1 MNARILLAG
10 LYHETHTFVG
20 DITRT
25 DAVRLR
31 RGEELLA
38 RRGDAS
44 TVDGFLNVA
53 ARENWRVVPLLEIG
67 AMPSGT
73 LDHAVFE
80 AFWTEFE
87 PGARAA
93 MDQGLDGVWL
103 ALHGAMVT
111 TGSLDPEG
119 ELLARIRAL
128 PGFDRLPLFGVFDLH
143 ATFTPAM
150 ARHADAL
157 VGYRENPHIDAFDMA
172 VYSAELLARSLK
184 SGVRPCMVTRT
195 LPLIWPPTGTG
206 TADAPM
212 RPMEMEARR
221 IEATD
226 PDIWVANVVG
236 GYAFADTPDTGVS
249 VSVVTTGS
257 DAAAARH
264 LDRLAAI
271 AQAHRYD
278 GVPREWTLDAAID
291 DALARGITGPVA
303 LVEPADNI
311 GAGAPGDCTSI
322 LRVFLARRL
331 PGAAVIMN
339 DPRSVAALAG
349 AGRRHLAAPDARRQ
363 QRARSRRRRGRGDA
377 ALALR
382 RPLHARGPQQP
393 PCGHAGHPHRHGA
406 VRHRTGGRRRHPDY
420 VEEDAAVRS
429 RPIALAR
436 HRAGD
441 AALRRRQ
448 GSGRAPARLRSHHRG
463 ELLGRHPRPLSER
476 SHPAALPAPAPADL
490 PARSALETAMTEP
503 PTNSDLMVR
512 STPKRKLRRASNH
525 GQGR

>member
-1 MNARILLAG
+1 MNERILLAG

-20 DITRT
+20 DITRA

-87 PGARAA
+87 RGARAA
-93 MDQGLDGVWL
+93 MDRGLDGVWL

-172 VYSAELLARSLK
+172 AYSAELLARSLK
-184 SGVRPCMVTRT
+184 SGVRPRMVTRT

-206 TADAPM
+206 TAAAPM
-212 RPMEMEARR
+212 QPMEAEARR

-226 PDIWVANVVG
+226 PDIWAANVVG

-271 AQAHRYD
+271 AEAHKHD

-291 DALARGITGPVA
+291 DALERGITGPVA

-322 LRVFLARRL
+322 LRAFLARRL

-339 DPRSVAALAG
+339 DPRAVAALAG
-349 AGRRHLAAPDARRQ
+349 AEAGSSLRLMLGGSSALDPGAVAVEATLLARSDGRFTLEDRNSHLAAMQGIHIDMGSCATVRADGVDILITSKKTPPFDLGQLRSQGIVPETLRFVGVKAAVAHRRAYD
-363 QRARSRRRRGRGDA
+363 RITA
-377 ALALR
+377 ASYWVDTPGPCPSDLTRLPYRHLR
-382 RPLHARGPQQP
+382 RPIFPLDPPWRPQ
-393 PCGHAGHPHRHGA
+393 
-406 VRHRTGGRRRHPDY
+406 
-420 VEEDAAVRS
+420 
-429 RPIALAR
+429 
-436 HRAGD
+436 
-441 AALRRRQ
+441 
-448 GSGRAPARLRSHHRG
+448 
-463 ELLGRHPRPLSER
+463 
-476 SHPAALPAPAPADL
+476 
-490 PARSALETAMTEP
+490 
-503 PTNSDLMVR
+503 
-512 STPKRKLRRASNH
+512 
-525 GQGR
+525 

>member
-1 MNARILLAG
+1 MNERILLAG
-10 LYHETHTFVG
+10 LYHETHTFLG
-20 DITRT
+20 DITRA
-25 DAVRLR
+25 DAVRGR

-44 TVDGFLNVA
+44 TVDGFLTVA
-53 ARENWRVVPLLEIG
+53 ARESWRVVPLLEIG

-87 PGARAA
+87 RGARAA
-93 MDQGLDGVWL
+93 MDRGLDGVWL

-128 PGFDRLPLFGVFDLH
+128 RGFDRLPLFGVFDLH

-150 ARHADAL
+150 ARHADCL

-172 VYSAELLARSLK
+172 ACSAELLARSLK
-184 SGVRPCMVTRT
+184 SGVRPRMATRT

-206 TADAPM
+206 TAVAPM
-212 RPMEMEARR
+212 QPLEAEARR
-221 IEATD
+221 IEAADT
-226 PDIWVANVVG
+226 DIWAANVVG

-271 AQAHRYD
+271 AEAHKCD
-278 GVPREWTLDAAID
+278 GVSREWTLDAAID

-311 GAGAPGDCTSI
+311 GGGAPGDCTSI
-322 LRVFLARRL
+322 LRAFLARRL
-331 PGAAVIMN
+331 PGSAVIMN
-339 DPRSVAALAG
+339 DPRAVATLAG
-349 AGRRHLAAPDARRQ
+349 AEAGSTLRLMLGGSNALDPGAVAVEATLLSRSDGRFTLEDRNSHLAAMQGIHIDMGSCATVRADGVDILITSTKTPPFDLAQLRSQGIVPERLRFIGVKAAVAHRRAYD
-363 QRARSRRRRGRGDA
+363 RITA
-377 ALALR
+377 ASYWVDTPGPCPSDLTRLPYKHLR
-382 RPLHARGPQQP
+382 RPIFPLDPPWRPQ
-393 PCGHAGHPHRHGA
+393 
-406 VRHRTGGRRRHPDY
+406 
-420 VEEDAAVRS
+420 
-429 RPIALAR
+429 
-436 HRAGD
+436 
-441 AALRRRQ
+441 
-448 GSGRAPARLRSHHRG
+448 
-463 ELLGRHPRPLSER
+463 
-476 SHPAALPAPAPADL
+476 
-490 PARSALETAMTEP
+490 
-503 PTNSDLMVR
+503 
-512 STPKRKLRRASNH
+512 
-525 GQGR
+525 

>member
-20 DITRT
+20 DITRA

-87 PGARAA
+87 RGARAA
-93 MDQGLDGVWL
+93 MDRGLDGVWL

-184 SGVRPCMVTRT
+184 SGVRPRMVTRT

-206 TADAPM
+206 TAVAPM
-212 RPMEMEARR
+212 QPMEAEARR

-226 PDIWVANVVG
+226 PDIWAANVVG

-271 AQAHRYD
+271 AEAHKYD

-311 GAGAPGDCTSI
+311 GGGAPGDCTSI
-322 LRVFLARRL
+322 LRAFLARRL

-339 DPRSVAALAG
+339 DPRAVAALAG
-349 AGRRHLAAPDARRQ
+349 AEAGSSLRLMLGGSSALDPGAVAVEATLLSRSDGRFTLEDRNSHLAAMQGIHIDMGPCATVRADGVDILITSKKTPPFDLGQLRSQGIVPETLRFVGVKAAVAHRRAYD
-363 QRARSRRRRGRGDA
+363 RITA
-377 ALALR
+377 ASYWVDTPGPCPSDLTRLPYRHLR
-382 RPLHARGPQQP
+382 RPIFPLDPPWRPQ
-393 PCGHAGHPHRHGA
+393 
-406 VRHRTGGRRRHPDY
+406 
-420 VEEDAAVRS
+420 
-429 RPIALAR
+429 
-436 HRAGD
+436 
-441 AALRRRQ
+441 
-448 GSGRAPARLRSHHRG
+448 
-463 ELLGRHPRPLSER
+463 
-476 SHPAALPAPAPADL
+476 
-490 PARSALETAMTEP
+490 
-503 PTNSDLMVR
+503 
-512 STPKRKLRRASNH
+512 
-525 GQGR
+525 

>member
-1 MNARILLAG
+1 MNERILLAG

-20 DITRT
+20 DITRA

-38 RRGDAS
+38 RRHDAS
-44 TVDGFLNVA
+44 TIDGFLTVA
-53 ARENWRVVPLLEIG
+53 ARESWRVVPLLEIG

-87 PGARAA
+87 RGARAA
-93 MDQGLDGVWL
+93 MDRGLDGVWL

-172 VYSAELLARSLK
+172 AYSAELLARSLK
-184 SGVRPCMVTRT
+184 SGVRPRMVTRT

-206 TADAPM
+206 TAVAPM
-212 RPMEMEARR
+212 QPMETEARR

-226 PDIWVANVVG
+226 THIWAANVVG

-271 AQAHRYD
+271 AESHKYD

-291 DALARGITGPVA
+291 DALKRGITGPVA

-311 GAGAPGDCTSI
+311 GGGAPGDCTSI
-322 LRVFLARRL
+322 LRAFLARRL
-331 PGAAVIMN
+331 PGSAVIMN
-339 DPRSVAALAG
+339 DPRAVAVLAG
-349 AGRRHLAAPDARRQ
+349 AEAGSSLRLMLGGSSALDPGAVAVEATLLARSDGRFTLEDRNSHLAAMQGIHIDMGSCVTVRADGVDILITSKKTPPFDLGQLRSQGIVPETLRFVGVKAAVAHRRAYD
-363 QRARSRRRRGRGDA
+363 RITA
-377 ALALR
+377 ASYWVNTPGPCPSDLTRLPYRHLR
-382 RPLHARGPQQP
+382 RPIFPLDPPWRPQ
-393 PCGHAGHPHRHGA
+393 
-406 VRHRTGGRRRHPDY
+406 
-420 VEEDAAVRS
+420 
-429 RPIALAR
+429 
-436 HRAGD
+436 
-441 AALRRRQ
+441 
-448 GSGRAPARLRSHHRG
+448 
-463 ELLGRHPRPLSER
+463 
-476 SHPAALPAPAPADL
+476 
-490 PARSALETAMTEP
+490 
-503 PTNSDLMVR
+503 
-512 STPKRKLRRASNH
+512 
-525 GQGR
+525 

>member
-1 MNARILLAG
+1 MTARILLAG

-20 DITRT
+20 DITRA

-44 TVDGFLNVA
+44 TVDGFLTVA

-80 AFWTEFE
+80 SFWTEFE
-87 PGARAA
+87 RGARTA
-93 MDQGLDGVWL
+93 MEQGLDGVWL

-111 TGSLDPEG
+111 TGALDPEG

-172 VYSAELLARSLK
+172 AYSAQLLARSLK
-184 SGVRPCMVTRT
+184 SGVRPRMVTRT
-195 LPLIWPPTGTG
+195 LPIVWPPTGTG
-206 TADAPM
+206 TAVAPM
-212 RPMEMEARR
+212 QAMEAAARR

-226 PDIWVANVVG
+226 ADIWAANVVG

-257 DAAAARH
+257 DAAAGH
-264 LDRLAAI
+264 LDHLAAV
-271 AQAHRYD
+271 AEAHKHD
-278 GVPREWTLDAAID
+278 GVPREWVLDAAID
-291 DALARGITGPVA
+291 DALKRGITGPVA

-311 GAGAPGDCTSI
+311 GGGAPGDCTSI
-322 LRVFLARRL
+322 LRAFLARRL
-331 PGAAVIMN
+331 PGAVVIMN
-339 DPRSVAALAG
+339 DPRAVAAIAG
-349 AGRRHLAAPDARRQ
+349 AAAGSSLRLMLGGSSALDPGAVAVDATLLSRSDGRFTLEDRNSHLAAMQGIHIDMGSCATVRADGVDILITSKKTPPFDLGQLRSQGIVPETLRFVGVKAAVAHRRAYD
-363 QRARSRRRRGRGDA
+363 RITA
-377 ALALR
+377 ASYWVNTPGPCPSDLTRLPYRHLR
-382 RPLHARGPQQP
+382 RPIFPLDPPWRPQ
-393 PCGHAGHPHRHGA
+393 
-406 VRHRTGGRRRHPDY
+406 
-420 VEEDAAVRS
+420 
-429 RPIALAR
+429 
-436 HRAGD
+436 
-441 AALRRRQ
+441 
-448 GSGRAPARLRSHHRG
+448 
-463 ELLGRHPRPLSER
+463 
-476 SHPAALPAPAPADL
+476 
-490 PARSALETAMTEP
+490 
-503 PTNSDLMVR
+503 
-512 STPKRKLRRASNH
+512 
-525 GQGR
+525 

>member
-1 MNARILLAG
+1 VNARILLAG

-20 DITRT
+20 DITRA

-44 TVDGFLNVA
+44 TVDGFLTVA
-53 ARENWRVVPLLEIG
+53 ARESWRVVPLLEIG

-87 PGARAA
+87 RGARAA
-93 MDQGLDGVWL
+93 MDRGLDGVWL

-172 VYSAELLARSLK
+172 AYSAELLARSLQ
-184 SGVRPCMVTRT
+184 SGVRPRMVTRT

-206 TADAPM
+206 TAAAPM
-212 RPMEMEARR
+212 QPMEAQARR

-226 PDIWVANVVG
+226 PDTWAANVVG

-264 LDRLAAI
+264 LDRLASI
-271 AQAHRYD
+271 AQAH
-278 GVPREWTLDAAID
+278 
-291 DALARGITGPVA
+291 
-303 LVEPADNI
+303 
-311 GAGAPGDCTSI
+311 TSTTAC
-322 LRVFLARRL
+322 RASGRSMPPSTTRS
-331 PGAAVIMN
+331 
-339 DPRSVAALAG
+339 SVASPVPW
-349 AGRRHLAAPDARRQ
+349 RW
-363 QRARSRRRRGRGDA
+363 S
-377 ALALR
+377 
-382 RPLHARGPQQP
+382 
-393 PCGHAGHPHRHGA
+393 
-406 VRHRTGGRRRHPDY
+406 
-420 VEEDAAVRS
+420 S
-429 RPIALAR
+429 RPTT
-436 HRAGD
+436 
-441 AALRRRQ
+441 
-448 GSGRAPARLRSHHRG
+448 S
-463 ELLGRHPRPLSER
+463 
-476 SHPAALPAPAPADL
+476 APAP
-490 PARSALETAMTEP
+490 PATAPRSCAPSWRVAC
-503 PTNSDLMVR
+503 
-512 STPKRKLRRASNH
+512 RA
-525 GQGR
+525 RP

>member
-20 DITRT
+20 DITRA

-44 TVDGFLNVA
+44 TVDGFLTVA
-53 ARENWRVVPLLEIG
+53 ARESWRVVPLLEIG

-87 PGARAA
+87 RGARAA
-93 MDQGLDGVWL
+93 IDRGLDGVWL

-172 VYSAELLARSLK
+172 VCSAELLARSLK
-184 SGVRPCMVTRT
+184 SGVPPRMITRT

-206 TADAPM
+206 TAVAPM
-212 RPMEMEARR
+212 QPMEAEARR

-226 PDIWVANVVG
+226 TDIWAANVVG

-264 LDRLAAI
+264 LDHIAAI
-271 AQAHRYD
+271 AESHKYD

-291 DALARGITGPVA
+291 DALKRGITGPVA

-311 GAGAPGDCTSI
+311 GGGAPGDCTSI
-322 LRVFLARRL
+322 LRAFLARRL
-331 PGAAVIMN
+331 PGSAVIMN
-339 DPRSVAALAG
+339 DPRAIAALAG
-349 AGRRHLAAPDARRQ
+349 AEDGSSLRLMLGGSSALDPGAVAVEARLLARSDGRFTLEDRNSHLAAMQGIHIDMGPCATVRADGVDILITSKKTPPFDLGQLRSQGIVPETLRFVGVKAAVAHRRAYD
-363 QRARSRRRRGRGDA
+363 RITA
-377 ALALR
+377 ASYWVNTPGPCPSDLTRLPYRHLR
-382 RPLHARGPQQP
+382 RPIFPLDPPWRPQ
-393 PCGHAGHPHRHGA
+393 
-406 VRHRTGGRRRHPDY
+406 
-420 VEEDAAVRS
+420 
-429 RPIALAR
+429 
-436 HRAGD
+436 
-441 AALRRRQ
+441 
-448 GSGRAPARLRSHHRG
+448 
-463 ELLGRHPRPLSER
+463 
-476 SHPAALPAPAPADL
+476 
-490 PARSALETAMTEP
+490 
-503 PTNSDLMVR
+503 
-512 STPKRKLRRASNH
+512 
-525 GQGR
+525 

>member
-20 DITRT
+20 DITRA

-38 RRGDAS
+38 RRHDAS

-53 ARENWRVVPLLEIG
+53 AREDWRVVPLLEIG

-87 PGARAA
+87 RGARAA
-93 MDQGLDGVWL
+93 MERGLDGVWL

-184 SGVRPCMVTRT
+184 SGVRPRMVTRT

-206 TADAPM
+206 TAVAPM
-212 RPMEMEARR
+212 QPMEAEARR

-226 PDIWVANVVG
+226 TDIWAANVVG

-264 LDRLAAI
+264 LDHLAAI
-271 AQAHRYD
+271 AEAHKYD

-291 DALARGITGPVA
+291 DALKRGIAGPVA

-311 GAGAPGDCTSI
+311 GGGAPGDCTSI
-322 LRVFLARRL
+322 LRAFLARRL

-339 DPRSVAALAG
+339 DPRAVAALADAEAGNSLRLMLGGSSALDPG
-349 AGRRHLAAPDARRQ
+349 AVAVEATLLSRSDGRFTLEDRNSHLAAMQGIHVDMGSCATVRADGVDILITSKKTPPFDLGQLRSQGIVPETLRFVGVKAAVAHRRAYD
-363 QRARSRRRRGRGDA
+363 RITA
-377 ALALR
+377 ASYWVNTPGPCPSDLTRLPYRHLR
-382 RPLHARGPQQP
+382 RP
-393 PCGHAGHPHRHGA
+393 
-406 VRHRTGGRRRHPDY
+406 
-420 VEEDAAVRS
+420 
-429 RPIALAR
+429 IF
-436 HRAGD
+436 
-441 AALRRRQ
+441 
-448 GSGRAPARLRSHHRG
+448 
-463 ELLGRHPRPLSER
+463 PL
-476 SHPAALPAPAPADL
+476 D
-490 PARSALETAMTEP
+490 
-503 PTNSDLMVR
+503 PT
-512 STPKRKLRRASNH
+512 
-525 GQGR
+525 